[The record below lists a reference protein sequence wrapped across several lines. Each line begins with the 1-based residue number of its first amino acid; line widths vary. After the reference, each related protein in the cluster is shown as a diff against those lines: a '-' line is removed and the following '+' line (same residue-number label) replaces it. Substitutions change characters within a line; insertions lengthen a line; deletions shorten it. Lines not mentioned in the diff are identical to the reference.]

1 MDVRMNITAA
11 SHFAAL
17 FLTLGWFAAAS
28 GCGELQAA
36 PPNDGNTQG
45 NPPDQPNIR
54 DAEAPFDEGFG
65 SEDGE
70 PSEGQ
75 FVEDG
80 DDGSAD
86 GESFDGNSFDG
97 GFDAEAFDG
106 DSFDGESFDADVPS
120 EAGPPW
126 EGGAPAAFGV
136 SSNAWAVAL
145 DDINV
150 YWLDFGNDVFACPLT
165 GCPNNTPTLLSL
177 NGEFNS
183 GFEAIAGGSGMAFLL
198 ASGAVDSCAGSGCSL
213 VPATYWALP
222 AKSDPFSSAI
232 VSDAS
237 NVYFADGYSLYECP
251 IGPNCS
257 SPTTLVKT
265 ADSVSLLAVSSGE
278 VFYIDDSA
286 SAYEVV
292 RAVPIGGGTPRLV
305 CSSGSDNF
313 FGVQAMAVSSGHVYM
328 TTAAD
333 PHVYVCSPGSG
344 NIGIFFNG
352 ETTAHGLAADEA
364 NVYWTTGG
372 TVETC
377 PIGSTCTGPRTI
389 ASGQSNP
396 EGIAVNST
404 AVYWA
409 TATAIFSAAK

>member
-1 MDVRMNITAA
+1 MLLLV
-11 SHFAAL
+11 
-17 FLTLGWFAAAS
+17 GYVAAAS
-28 GCGELQAA
+28 ACGELQGAS
-36 PPNDGNTQG
+36 PNEGDTQG
-45 NPPDQPNIR
+45 NPPGPPNMR

-65 SEDGE
+65 SDDGE

-86 GESFDGNSFDG
+86 GESFDGDSFDG
-97 GFDAEAFDG
+97 GFDAEAFDAESFDG
-106 DSFDGESFDADVPS
+106 SFDGESFEAGVPS

-126 EGGAPAAFGV
+126 EGGAPTAFGV
-136 SSNAWAVAL
+136 SSNGWAVAL

-183 GFEAIAGGSGMAFLL
+183 GFEAIAGGSGTALLL
-198 ASGAVDSCAGSGCSL
+198 ASGAIDSCAGSGCSL
-213 VPATYWALP
+213 APATYWALP
-222 AKSDPFSSAI
+222 AKSDPFSSAV

-237 NVYFADGYSLYECP
+237 NVYFSNGYSLYECP

-278 VFYIDDSA
+278 VFYVDDSTP
-286 SAYEVV
+286 AYEVV
-292 RAVPIGGGTPRLV
+292 RAVPTGGGTPRLV

-313 FGVQAMAVSSGHVYM
+313 FSVQAIAVSSAYVYM
-328 TTAAD
+328 TAAAD
-333 PHVYVCSPGSG
+333 PHVYVCSPDGEK
-344 NIGIFFNG
+344 IGRFFNG
-352 ETTAHGLAADEA
+352 EKPAHGLAADEA
-364 NVYWTTGG
+364 NVYWTTDG

-377 PIGSTCTGPRTI
+377 PIGSACAGPRTV

-396 EGIAVNST
+396 QGIAVNST

-409 TATAIFSAAK
+409 TATAIYSAAK